1 MRGGI
6 LRKHFIK
13 ILCLLCLIFT
23 FTLTGCKD
31 KSTNNSFPS
40 SFVWN
45 NTIYSL
51 TPKVVSSDE
60 LGKEIGQLE
69 KKVQDIPKENGET
82 NDGKIGSKIFEIK
95 KVKTTE
101 AVAVEFKG
109 KIRKANKCLNLNTN

>member
-6 LRKHFIK
+6 LRKHFIR
-13 ILCLLCLIFT
+13 ILCLFCLIFT